1 MSRPARQLVNLK
13 KKLAQKESRAASRG
27 RKAGAKIKVWRKDV
41 AKHTPAEG

>member
-27 RKAGAKIKVWRKDV
+27 RKQGTKIKQWQKDV
-41 AKHTPAEG
+41 AKYTPTEG